1 MGRKMKTSIGELR
14 ARFKDLHSQ
23 KAVEV
28 KRTTRRDKRD
38 LYHHKAD
45 EAEDASRRGNQRELF
60 RYSKELG

>member
-1 MGRKMKTSIGELR
+1 MEISVGKICI
-14 ARFKDLHSQ
+14 RFKDLRRQ
-23 KAVEV
+23 KAAEV
-28 KRTTRRDKRD
+28 KRATRGDKRE